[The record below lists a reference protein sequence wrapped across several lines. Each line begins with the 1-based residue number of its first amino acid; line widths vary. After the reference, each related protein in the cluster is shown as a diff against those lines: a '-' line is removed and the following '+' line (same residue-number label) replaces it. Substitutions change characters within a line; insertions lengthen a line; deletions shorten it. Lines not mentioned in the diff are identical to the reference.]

1 MKKYLAIIIVFLLML
16 VVGCK
21 KVEPHLEVS
30 FDSVEIIDGNV
41 KLEYGDTVK
50 LNALYKPGDI
60 IEGIEIKKSDD
71 DLVLLIDE
79 NGLITAVG
87 IGNSRLEISYIN
99 DKNVEFKE
107 EINVEVVERVNKIE
121 RILISSKNVVPVGN
135 IFMATVNTFG
145 SNSDEEIIFES
156 SNTEI
161 ATIDPDGTV
170 YGVST
175 GECEIFAYVKGNE
188 SLKDKMTIHVIDV
201 NTETEADRAKYRVI
215 DSSSYK
221 TLPYGIKFKKVSA
234 LTSTPLS
241 DIDADGYS
249 GITQTI
255 VANQYYSQQVSLLEI
270 PRTSEVKITSWA
282 NLGNHKWS
290 LTTVKGLINNYEKN
304 NPGWKVVA
312 AINGDFFDINAN
324 GNLPYQT
331 SGPVVSNGEFYKT
344 SGSWMVGFSNDGST
358 NTLIGGEPI
367 TRTEYMILAIYDDNG
382 NIIKEFDI
390 EKINS
395 EPGEGETSVYYA
407 NYNSDKKIEEVELV
421 DENNLFVVEEAE
433 LALPNSA
440 NDFYGKGV
448 ISKTTKATLGVGSF
462 AIKTNNFEVLKYLKV
477 GTKIRCQFEFTG
489 AYANIKDFCVCRHQ
503 FLTNG
508 EYDHNGAIE
517 DRAPRTA
524 IGVKEDGTIVMMVID
539 GRQGNKEM
547 FGAEAREMAAIMK
560 SYGCVSAYNLDGGGS
575 STMVIRD
582 GDKFVVTNS
591 PSDGRERSDGNCLL
605 IVVKDVAFENSVSEI
620 GEDKATI
627 NVKVLDD
634 TGKKIEKLYVQIDGN
649 FYEVK
654 DEKVVLDNLV
664 HNSEYTYKLFYQ
676 NENGDLIE
684 TVTSG
689 TFTTLKKMYKYLNT
703 YVSET
708 EETFEI
714 ELRYLDIDKCS
725 TLNGCKITIKSIKDG
740 EAYELSTFIQ
750 NGKLSLKKS
759 VLGEKIESISYE
771 FSYCINGA
779 DRESVVME
787 NIAYKIVK

>member
-1 MKKYLAIIIVFLLML
+1 MKKYLALIIVFLLMF

-60 IEGIEIKKSDD
+60 IEGIEIKKNDD

-87 IGNSRLEISYIN
+87 VGNSRLEISYIN

-121 RILISSKNVVPVGN
+121 RILISNKNVVPVGN

-188 SLKDKMTIHVIDV
+188 SLIDKMTIHVIDV

-221 TLPYGIKFKKVSA
+221 TLPYGIEFKKVSA

-241 DIDADGYS
+241 GIDADGYS

-344 SGSWMVGFSNDGST
+344 TGSWMVGFSNDGST

-433 LALPNSA
+433 LALPNSVD
-440 NDFYGKGV
+440 DFYGKGV
-448 ISKTTKATLGVGSF
+448 ISKTAKTTLGVGSF
-462 AIKTNNFEVLKYLKV
+462 AIKTNNSEVLKYLKV

-489 AYANIKDFCVCRHQ
+489 AYANVKDVCGCRHQ

-524 IGVKEDGTIVMMVID
+524 VGVKEDGTIVMMVID
-539 GRQGNKEM
+539 GRQGNKDM

-591 PSDGRERSDGNCLL
+591 PSDGRERSDGNCVL
-605 IVVKDVAFENSVSEI
+605 IVVKDIAFENSVSEI
-620 GEDKATI
+620 GEDTATI
-627 NVKVLDD
+627 NLKVLDD
-634 TGKKIEKLYVQIDGN
+634 TGRQIKKLYAEIDGV
-649 FYEVK
+649 FYEVN
-654 DEKVVLDNLV
+654 DEKVVLNNLV
-664 HNSEYTYKLFYQ
+664 HNSDYTYKIYYE
-676 NENGDLIE
+676 NENGELIE
-684 TVTSG
+684 TLTSG
-689 TFTTLKKMYKYLNT
+689 TFTTHRKMYKYLNT

-714 ELRYLDIDKCS
+714 DFRYVDIDKCS
-725 TLNGCKITIKSIKDG
+725 TLNGCRIIIKSIKDG
-740 EAYELSTFIQ
+740 EEFELSTFIQ
-750 NGKLSLKKS
+750 N
-759 VLGEKIESISYE
+759 
-771 FSYCINGA
+771 
-779 DRESVVME
+779 
-787 NIAYKIVK
+787 

>member
-1 MKKYLAIIIVFLLML
+1 MKKYLALIIVFLLML

-30 FDSVEIIDGNV
+30 FDSVEIIEGNV

-71 DLVLLIDE
+71 DLVLLITE

-145 SNSDEEIIFES
+145 SNSNEEIIFES

-221 TLPYGIKFKKVSA
+221 TLPYGIEFKKVSA

-241 DIDADGYS
+241 GIDVDGYS

-390 EKINS
+390 EKSFPSMKILYGQ
-395 EPGEGETSVYYA
+395 ESVIC
-407 NYNSDKKIEEVELV
+407 KILKRIRIAY
-421 DENNLFVVEEAE
+421 ENRKP
-433 LALPNSA
+433 LAA
-440 NDFYGKGV
+440 V
-448 ISKTTKATLGVGSF
+448 W
-462 AIKTNNFEVLKYLKV
+462 E
-477 GTKIRCQFEFTG
+477 
-489 AYANIKDFCVCRHQ
+489 
-503 FLTNG
+503 
-508 EYDHNGAIE
+508 
-517 DRAPRTA
+517 
-524 IGVKEDGTIVMMVID
+524 
-539 GRQGNKEM
+539 
-547 FGAEAREMAAIMK
+547 
-560 SYGCVSAYNLDGGGS
+560 
-575 STMVIRD
+575 
-582 GDKFVVTNS
+582 
-591 PSDGRERSDGNCLL
+591 
-605 IVVKDVAFENSVSEI
+605 EI
-620 GEDKATI
+620 GEEL
-627 NVKVLDD
+627 KV
-634 TGKKIEKLYVQIDGN
+634 
-649 FYEVK
+649 
-654 DEKVVLDNLV
+654 
-664 HNSEYTYKLFYQ
+664 
-676 NENGDLIE
+676 
-684 TVTSG
+684 
-689 TFTTLKKMYKYLNT
+689 
-703 YVSET
+703 
-708 EETFEI
+708 EEIREFARVYYI
-714 ELRYLDIDKCS
+714 S
-725 TLNGCKITIKSIKDG
+725 
-740 EAYELSTFIQ
+740 
-750 NGKLSLKKS
+750 
-759 VLGEKIESISYE
+759 GEKSG
-771 FSYCINGA
+771 NVA
-779 DRESVVME
+779 VVME
-787 NIAYKIVK
+787 KTASQIAEKMDTEKEIQVMLSEKRLEQKIMNLMPFLIMAYIMLSSPGYFNGLYGTVTGVVIMSICLGIYLLSYRASLKIVDIHL